1 MKNKKQI
8 LFVIYCL
15 ILVWIIL
22 FKLSFSLEEIRA
34 LRGVSEINL
43 IPFHYD
49 METSSHFKEVV
60 LNILIFV
67 PFGLFTKM
75 MDYNWG
81 KSMIAGMGFSFVM
94 EAGQYIF
101 RLGSTDITDLITN
114 TLGTIAGVIL
124 YALLLRIFRNRE
136 KVDRILIVVSFI
148 GIVLFVCL
156 ALVLMIA
163 N

>member
-1 MKNKKQI
+1 
-8 LFVIYCL
+8 
-15 ILVWIIL
+15 
-22 FKLSFSLEEIRA
+22 
-34 LRGVSEINL
+34 
-43 IPFHYD
+43 
-49 METSSHFKEVV
+49 
-60 LNILIFV
+60 
-67 PFGLFTKM
+67 
-75 MDYNWG
+75 
-81 KSMIAGMGFSFVM
+81 MGFSFVM

-101 RLGSTDITDLITN
+101 RLGSSDITDLITN

-148 GIVLFVCL
+148 GILLFVCL

>member
-1 MKNKKQI
+1 MNNKKRI

-15 ILVWIIL
+15 ILIWIIL
-22 FKLSFSLEEIRA
+22 FKLSFSLEEIQA
-34 LRGVSEINL
+34 LRGVSNINL

-49 METSSHFKEVV
+49 TETSIHFKEVI

-67 PFGLFTKM
+67 PFGLLTIM
-75 MDYNWG
+75 MHFNLR
-81 KSMIAGMGFSFVM
+81 KSLIIGFGFSFVM

-101 RLGSTDITDLITN
+101 RLGSSDITDLITN

-124 YALLLRIFRNRE
+124 YVLLLRIFRNRD
-136 KVDRILIVVSFI
+136 KVDRILIIFTFI
-148 GIVLFVCL
+148 GIFLFVCL
-156 ALVLMIA
+156 ALMLMMA